1 MFSVLNVN
9 VCFSKHKIFSLFD
22 TISQC
27 QWFERWSELWCRL
40 KFVFRISRE
49 FVTPVICCHPNNNV
63 VIIWFSILPSIL
75 YWTMSI
81 TWSCDS
87 TCDTSFRIYSL
98 RCMVEGIP
106 LHCSLVTIRFDHQQT
121 NSTYVLTMMLL
132 KANGICVCRLVKTVV
147 NTNLHMN

>member
-1 MFSVLNVN
+1 MLLKNCGKLFLTLNISCKRSILIKVYVSVLNVN

-27 QWFERWSELWCRL
+27 QWFERWAELWCRL

-106 LHCSLVTIRFDHQQT
+106 LHCSLVTIRFDHH
-121 NSTYVLTMMLL
+121 LD
-132 KANGICVCRLVKTVV
+132 K
-147 NTNLHMN
+147 